1 MHFPSNE
8 VIHLPTDAERAA
20 ALRAAADYLVQTG
33 VAMTPL
39 PPVIKPAVSN
49 VAPTIVENLALEVA
63 RILSNTGNPTVPKPR
78 KKRKD
83 PKMSKALKKAN
94 ERYRKKNGALRAGAT
109 QAKIMQY
116 AHKLRRKM

>member
-1 MHFPSNE
+1 M
-8 VIHLPTDAERAA
+8 IHLPTDAERAA
-20 ALRAAADYLVQTG
+20 ALRAAADYLVQTS

-39 PPVIKPAVSN
+39 PSYVKPAVSE
-49 VAPTIVENLALEVA
+49 VAPTVVENLALEVA
-63 RILSNTGNPTVPKPR
+63 RILGSTGNPTIPKPK

-83 PKMSKALKKAN
+83 PKMSKALKQAN
-94 ERYRKKNGALRAGAT
+94 NRFRKKNGALRAGAT